1 MKKRLVLRG
10 VEHREAL
17 DETRADAWIDNE
29 VVGYEFQ
36 DVRHDKRL
44 RQLLEQLSSKL
55 GAATPRACQDWTN
68 TKATYRFFGTGNHD
82 WSPTRG

>member
-55 GAATPRACQDWTN
+55 GAATPRACQDCTN